1 MRKRKRSVRNG
12 LYRSSS
18 SIAALSL
25 IASTYALLTVFL
37 GSFGYSWIQIR
48 ISEVLAPLPFLMGF
62 PAAAGLTIGCILA
75 NLFSPVGIPDLVFG
89 PILTLLAALLSWK
102 FSFKRKALAC
112 IYPVLMNAFGVSI
125 YVSLFYDVPYLASVA
140 TIAFG
145 EFIAAMLMGYPLLV
159 AIEKISTD
167 RLA

>member
-12 LYRSSS
+12 LHRSSF

-89 PILTLLAALLSWK
+89 PILTLLAVHLSHSCEC
-102 FSFKRKALAC
+102 FRRQ
-112 IYPVLMNAFGVSI
+112 
-125 YVSLFYDVPYLASVA
+125 YL
-140 TIAFG
+140 
-145 EFIAAMLMGYPLLV
+145 
-159 AIEKISTD
+159 
-167 RLA
+167 RLAILQCTLPSKRRNNSFRRIHCGNANGLSITGSD